1 MDGVYYYDRHVSNSN
16 ISVYDNMPLIKYVER
31 YTNVKFDSLS
41 KKEQDYIKNNI
52 DLHNCYITNISRLKS
67 GKLITLVMPDLSDN
81 YKLVESYDIYYMI
94 KWKKTNGNY
103 YCTINSHKPSL
114 WRNGIECSYFANKE
128 DYMGYKNGMG
138 CELVDIFELSVLTGT
153 KEVIDNS
160 LYYESQKNEDVITD
174 ENIIDT
180 SIFFKKEDV

>member
-1 MDGVYYYDRHVSNSN
+1 MNGVSYYNKHVSNAN
-16 ISVYDNMPLIKYVER
+16 ISIQENMPLINYVER
-31 YTNVKFDSLS
+31 YTNINFNSLS
-41 KKEQDYIKNNI
+41 ELEQNYIKENI
-52 DLHNCYITNISRLKS
+52 NLDNCYITSISKLKS
-67 GKLITLVMPDLSDN
+67 GKLISLVIPDIKDN
-81 YKLVESYDIYYMI
+81 YKLVNSYDIYYLV

-153 KEVIDNS
+153 KEAIDNS
-160 LYYESQKNEDVITD
+160 IYIKSQDVITD